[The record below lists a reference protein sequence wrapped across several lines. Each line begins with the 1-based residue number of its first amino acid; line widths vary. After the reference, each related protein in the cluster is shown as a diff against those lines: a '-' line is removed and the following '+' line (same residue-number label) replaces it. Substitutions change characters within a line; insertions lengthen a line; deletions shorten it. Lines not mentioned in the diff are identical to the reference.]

1 MRMWMIDPRLLCRRH
16 LNGEHYEIHMLAG
29 HLRAGHSITGYLE
42 RGLLE
47 PQNMKARHD
56 ELMIEMIRRGSDNC
70 HKSPLAVDF
79 ECPVGKVSRKQTF
92 DDLRGRCPRC
102 VEQWGQ
108 MMELYLEQ
116 LSCSKK

>member
-29 HLRAGHSITGYLE
+29 HLRVGRSVAGYLE

-56 ELMIEMIRRGSDNC
+56 ELMIEMIRRGGK
-70 HKSPLAVDF
+70 HRTPLVVDF
-79 ECPVGKVSRKQTF
+79 DCPVGVVSRKQSF
-92 DDLRGRCPRC
+92 VDLRERCPRC
-102 VEQWGQ
+102 VERWE
-108 MMELYLEQ
+108 MIDE
-116 LSCSKK
+116 